1 MENKTILY
9 LFCFLTLSVSSCSIN
24 KTIKLETPF
33 VSVVKLID
41 AEQALDFDNA
51 KQYID
56 IVQVYTKFG
65 SKRPEEDWKKLITFN
80 NNLGKD
86 KKFSNT
92 FGYIN
97 YDIEETINGNTA
109 YIFAMNSITTIA
121 NVCFKAKNDSAS
133 IKMITYELEKRQK
146 KWIVISIN
154 YIK

>member
-1 MENKTILY
+1 MENKSILY

-109 YIFAMNSITTIA
+109 